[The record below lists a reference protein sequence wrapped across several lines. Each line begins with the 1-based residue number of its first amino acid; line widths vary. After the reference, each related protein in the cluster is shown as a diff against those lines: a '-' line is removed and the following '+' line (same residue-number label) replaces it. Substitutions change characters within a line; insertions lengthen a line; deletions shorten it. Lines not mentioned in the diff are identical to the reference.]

1 MTVAVCQ
8 ADYVV
13 VTWAPDGDTADQ
25 AGDRD
30 LVERA
35 REGDERAVATLYR
48 TYVDRIYR
56 FAYRRM
62 GTHHRAEEVTAA
74 TFERALR
81 GLPHFVWRGGGF
93 EPWLFRIAANECA
106 AWFRREQRAGRPRAR
121 LALVSYAGDEPVND
135 VASSVESADDV
146 VRVRQ
151 VLATLNPRYQEVIS
165 LRYFADLSTE
175 EAAAA
180 MGCSKAVLSVTLHRA
195 VSALQR
201 ALARDEEDG
210 R

>member
-1 MTVAVCQ
+1 VAVTWSPDEDAAPLA
-8 ADYVV
+8 AD
-13 VTWAPDGDTADQ
+13 
-25 AGDRD
+25 DRE

-35 REGDERAVATLYR
+35 SGGDSVAVAVLYR
-48 TYVDRIYR
+48 RYVDRIYR
-56 FAYRRM
+56 FAFRRM

-81 GLPHFVWRGGGF
+81 ALPHFVWRGAGF
-93 EPWLFRIAANECA
+93 EPWLFRIASNECA
-106 AWFRREQRAGRPRAR
+106 AWFRREQRTSRPRAR
-121 LALVSYAGDEPVND
+121 LALVTYAGDELVVD
-135 VASSVESADDV
+135 AGTDLDGGDDV
-146 VRVRQ
+146 VRIRRA
-151 VLATLNPRYQEVIS
+151 LATLTPRYQHVIA

-195 VSALQR
+195 VAALQR
-201 ALARDEEDG
+201 VLERDEAEVE